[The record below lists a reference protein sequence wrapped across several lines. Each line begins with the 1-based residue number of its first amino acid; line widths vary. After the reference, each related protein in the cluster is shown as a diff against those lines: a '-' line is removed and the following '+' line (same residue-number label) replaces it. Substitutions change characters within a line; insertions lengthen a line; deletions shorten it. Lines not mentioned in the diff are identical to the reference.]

1 MGSELTH
8 RPTLDVSGLP
18 TVVFGSR
25 SILWWATMGLAIIEG
40 TMFAILIATYF
51 FLRTR
56 VGDWP
61 PGVLPPYL
69 LWGTINTGI
78 FLASVVPNMLLK
90 QAAKQGDLRKVRLGL
105 VVLDAIGLAALMV
118 RIPEFPSLGVHWMS
132 NVYGSAVWTLL
143 GFHTVHLL
151 TDWVDSV
158 VLTVLMFTSRVE
170 GKRFMDVY
178 ENSDYWYFVIWTW
191 LPVYATIYLAPRLL

>member
-1 MGSELTH
+1 MGHDQH
-8 RPTLDVSGLP
+8 RYLSG
-18 TVVFGSR
+18 
-25 SILWWATMGLAIIEG
+25 
-40 TMFAILIATYF
+40 
-51 FLRTR
+51 
-56 VGDWP
+56 
-61 PGVLPPYL
+61 
-69 LWGTINTGI
+69 
-78 FLASVVPNMLLK
+78 LK

-132 NVYGSAVWTLL
+132 NAYGSAVWTLL